1 MAIPGSLLQ
10 TSPGDEAG
18 RTWGYPRTAFTYM
31 ARDQHTAHGVI
42 EMEAALTQ
50 QVCWPIFA
58 DKNCCQCNSTQYLVG
73 SKAFCQLFVRVLASV
88 AAP

>member
-10 TSPGDEAG
+10 TRPGDEAG

-31 ARDQHTAHGVI
+31 ARDQHTAHGVT

-50 QVCWPIFA
+50 QVCWPKFA
-58 DKNCCQCNSTQYLVG
+58 EKNCSQRSSSQVFGCTKKFL
-73 SKAFCQLFVRVLASV
+73 
-88 AAP
+88 